1 MWIDLGVDLTGYWL
15 LATGYWPLSTGRC
28 IVIRMKLLSALLLLS
43 PMLFAADFSGIWV
56 SSVKH
61 PEGSTDREAFILQQ
75 SGDQLTGKLERP
87 WGDFTISQ
95 SKVEGNRFEL
105 KAKTS
110 DGYSISAEGALEGD
124 KLHFTLHEPNHKP
137 YDAIA
142 VRSTTDPF
150 KVANVVPPPALKD
163 IAPNGLAK
171 TPPMGWNSWNLFAKR
186 IDDKT
191 VREMADALVSSGM
204 RDAGYIYLNIDDTW
218 EGDRD
223 AHGVIRTNDKFPDMK
238 ALADYVHS
246 KGLKFGIY
254 SSPGTFTCAG
264 YEGSYGHEA
273 QDAKAYAEWGV
284 DYLKYDWCSAKYIY
298 PDSAMRAVY
307 QKMGEALRATNRPI
321 VYSLC
326 QYGREDVW
334 TWGDKVGG
342 NLWRTTGDI
351 NDTYKRMMEIAD
363 TQSAI
368 AKYAGPGHWNDPD
381 MLEIGNGGM
390 TTDEYRTHMSLWAI
404 FAAPLLA
411 GNDVRSMTD
420 DTKSILLNKE
430 VIAVDQDPM
439 GVQGHLAHAEGDIQ
453 YYSRPLNNGEMALVV
468 VNRANAPSSVKIPWS
483 EMHIPQSSKIRD
495 VWKHEDLTPNDGQ
508 SYTIPPHGSLMFRM
522 KAPK

>member
-1 MWIDLGVDLTGYWL
+1 MKHLLLILL
-15 LATGYWPLSTGRC
+15 LAP
-28 IVIRMKLLSALLLLS
+28 A
-43 PMLFAADFSGIWV
+43 LFAVDFSGIWV
-56 SSVKH
+56 SSIKQPDGH
-61 PEGSTDREAFILQQ
+61 TDRDVLVLKQT
-75 SGDQLTGKLERP
+75 GNQLTGRVERA
-87 WGDFTISQ
+87 WGNLNIQQGSVDGRHFVIS
-95 SKVEGNRFEL
+95 
-105 KAKTS
+105 AKTQ
-110 DGYSISAEGALEGD
+110 DGYAVGYDGTLEGD
-124 KLHFTLHEPNHKP
+124 KLRVTVHEPNAKP
-137 YDAIA
+137 FELVAT
-142 VRSTTDPF
+142 RSQTDPLT
-150 KVANVVPPPALKD
+150 VANVIAPPVLKD
-163 IAPNGLAK
+163 LPPNGLAK
-171 TPPMGWNSWNLFAKR
+171 TPPMGWNSWNLFAGR
-186 IDDKT
+186 VDDKI

-223 AHGVIRTNDKFPDMK
+223 ANGVIHSNNKFPDMK

-254 SSPGTFTCAG
+254 SSPGPYTCAG

-273 QDAKAYAEWGV
+273 QDAKTYAAWGV
-284 DYLKYDWCSAKYIY
+284 DYLKYDWCSAGNLY

-307 QKMGEALRATNRPI
+307 QKMGEALRATKRPI

-326 QYGREDVW
+326 QYGRDDVW
-334 TWGDKVGG
+334 TWGDKAGG

-351 NDTYKRMMEIAD
+351 NDTYKRMMEIVD

-390 TTDEYRTHMSLWAI
+390 TTEEYRTHMSLWAI

-411 GNDVRSMTD
+411 GNDVRTMSD

-439 GVQGHLAHAEGDIQ
+439 GMQGKVVGQMNNVEFYG
-453 YYSRPLNNGEMALVV
+453 RPLNNGDSALVV
-468 VNRANAPSSVKIPWS
+468 VNRADSATSMKMSWG
-483 EMHIPQSSKIRD
+483 EMHVPAGTKVRD
-495 VWKHEDLTPNDGQ
+495 LWKHEDFTAKEDQ
-508 SYTIPPHGSLMFRM
+508 EFTIPAHGSLMFRM
-522 KAPK
+522 KAAK

>member
-1 MWIDLGVDLTGYWL
+1 
-15 LATGYWPLSTGRC
+15 
-28 IVIRMKLLSALLLLS
+28 MKHLLLVLLFT
-43 PMLFAADFSGIWV
+43 PALFAIDFSGIWV
-56 SSVKH
+56 SSIKQPDGH
-61 PEGSTDREAFILQQ
+61 TDREVFVFKQA
-75 SGDQLTGKLERP
+75 GNQLTGKVERP
-87 WGDFTISQ
+87 WGTLNIQ
-95 SKVEGNRFEL
+95 EGSVDGSHFVL
-105 KAKTS
+105 TAKTD
-110 DGYSISAEGALEGD
+110 DGYKVGYDGTLAAD
-124 KLHFTLHEPNHKP
+124 KLRVTVHEPNAKP
-137 YDAIA
+137 FELVAA
-142 VRSTTDPF
+142 RSATDPF
-150 KVANVVPPPALKD
+150 LVDHPVAPPAVRDL
-163 IAPNGLAK
+163 APNGLAK
-171 TPPMGWNSWNLFAKR
+171 TPPMGWNSWNLFAGK

-223 AHGVIRTNDKFPDMK
+223 ANGVIQTNNKFPDMK

-254 SSPGTFTCAG
+254 SSPGPYTCAG

-273 QDAKAYAEWGV
+273 QDAKTYAAWGI
-284 DYLKYDWCSAKYIY
+284 DYLKYDWCSAARVY

-307 QKMGEALRATNRPI
+307 QKMADALRATNRPI

-351 NDTYKRMMEIAD
+351 NDTYKRMMEIVD

-411 GNDVRSMTD
+411 GNDVRGMTD
-420 DTKSILLNKE
+420 DTKSILLNKD
-430 VIAVDQDPM
+430 VIAVDQDPL
-439 GVQGHLAHAEGDIQ
+439 GAQGQRSDKSGDVE
-453 YYSRPLNNGEMALVV
+453 YYIRPLSNGDRALVV
-468 VNRANAPSSVKIPWS
+468 VNRANSSTTTKIPWVD
-483 EMHIPQSSKIRD
+483 MIPVGAKVRD
-495 VWKHEDLTPNDGQ
+495 LWKHKDFTPSSDQ
-508 SYTIPPHGSLMFRM
+508 SFTIPAHGSLMFRM
-522 KAPK
+522 KAPR